1 MSSLDNL
8 FELPLNVLLVDN
20 EELIIEILKE
30 YFKESQFHIY
40 VATSVKEALAILDE
54 MGNNIH
60 LVISDFNLNDGRSD
74 RILMKVRSLSHT
86 KLVIII
92 SGNPADAKKAI
103 VFDKNTI
110 LVEKPFKFTTLIGHM
125 IYYYQV

>member
-20 EELIIEILKE
+20 EEWIIEVLKE
-30 YFKESQFHIY
+30 FFKESQFHIY
-40 VATSVKEALAILDE
+40 VATSVKEALALLDE

-60 LVISDFNLNDGRSD
+60 VTISDFNLNDGRSD
-74 RILMKVRSLSHT
+74 RIVQKVRSLSLQ
-86 KLVIII
+86 KLIIII
-92 SGNPADAKKAI
+92 SGNPDGAKKAI
-103 VFDKNTI
+103 VFDQNTI
-110 LVEKPFKFTTLIGHM
+110 LVEKPFKFTSLVNHI